1 MKAFQGSCRGVVG
14 FYAGHLTGKWGGVL
28 VAATTLDGENR
39 LVPLGIGVARSE
51 TKENWLIFL
60 KDLAPGILAHHSGK
74 VTFIS
79 DQQKGLLEAVAEV
92 FPGMPHRYCWRHNY
106 KNFKKTSKSPTLH
119 SSMWNAAKAYKIK
132 HFEEHMI
139 VMYQE
144 NAKVAEYLMKQGHQN
159 WSRAF
164 FDPISCCEH
173 LNNNF
178 SESFNSMAT
187 ELRDKPIVILGML
200 YGELVMK
207 MFTKRREQCTKWKS
221 GDLVPKAKDLIK
233 KMLAISEK
241 FHVQASVVGEDY
253 YRTTCAPKVFPLEDI
268 SDYPGPPTENKIL
281 HPPSQRK
288 PGRPHSKRRRS
299 YDEPQTEK
307 KKRKCTQCGSTEG
320 HNKRTCK
327 GGDVGKNQ
335 TRYRPRTECDAINF
349 IFTDTDEAETST
361 ARGKAKKKEPSN
373 TQSFSQAFA
382 GIGYVAQNIVTVT
395 QDKGKQGKKNAKKK

>member
-1 MKAFQGSCRGVVG
+1 MVAKTNPGSVAKFTYGRKYFKFETMTISFAAPMKAFHESCRSVVG
-14 FYAGHLTGKWGGVL
+14 FDACHLTGKWGGVL
-28 VAATTLDGENR
+28 MAATTLDGENR

-106 KNFKKTSKSPTLH
+106 KNFKKTYKSPTLH

-132 HFEEHMI
+132 HFEEHMTA
-139 VMYQE
+139 MYQE
-144 NAKVAEYLMKQGHQN
+144 NAKAAEYFMKQGHQN
-159 WSRAF
+159 WARAF

-241 FHVQASVVGEDY
+241 FHVQASVVGEVYLVTNRSTRKIFTVNLIEKNCTCLQWQFRGFRCQHVVSSLKTISPNWDEYCSPYYSVDY
-253 YRTTCAPKVFPLEDI
+253 YRTTCAPNFFHWKTFMTI
-268 SDYPGPPTENKIL
+268 QRYYSIL
-281 HPPSQRK
+281 YGLLCIYFK
-288 PGRPHSKRRRS
+288 L
-299 YDEPQTEK
+299 
-307 KKRKCTQCGSTEG
+307 
-320 HNKRTCK
+320 
-327 GGDVGKNQ
+327 
-335 TRYRPRTECDAINF
+335 
-349 IFTDTDEAETST
+349 
-361 ARGKAKKKEPSN
+361 
-373 TQSFSQAFA
+373 
-382 GIGYVAQNIVTVT
+382 
-395 QDKGKQGKKNAKKK
+395 